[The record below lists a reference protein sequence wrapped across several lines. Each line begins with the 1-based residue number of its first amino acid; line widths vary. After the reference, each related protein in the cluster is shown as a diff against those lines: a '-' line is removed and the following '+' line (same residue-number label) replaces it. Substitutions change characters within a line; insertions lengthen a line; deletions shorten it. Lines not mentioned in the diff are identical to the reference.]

1 MNERTSCEPGD
12 ACGDA
17 TCVCATLALATQRLL
32 PLLPLLPPLSLCGA
46 GAAGFAAA
54 SGSAAASACGVPVGS
69 PTAGSIPRNSSNILC
84 FCAAIS
90 SGVSATLPLLAA
102 AASALAALAAICPG
116 FSSAPAF

>member
-1 MNERTSCEPGD
+1 MNERTNCEPGD

-17 TCVCATLALATQRLL
+17 TCVCATLAVATQWLL
-32 PLLPLLPPLSLCGA
+32 PPPLSLCGA

-102 AASALAALAAICPG
+102 AASALAALAALSPG
-116 FSSAPAF
+116 FCSAPAF